1 MPIDH
6 ITQKNN
12 NSLLFAFAK
21 VNAEAAR
28 VLSERL
34 FSKAYAQ
41 AFHQLHNQADVKDI
55 AQEAFL
61 NSVVWHQI
69 GKRMVPKCQLGSV
82 RLYKVS
88 ATTDGGASHKHH
100 PRI

>member
-41 AFHQLHNQADVKDI
+41 AFHQLHNQADAADI
-55 AQEAFL
+55 AHKAFL
-61 NSVVWHQI
+61 DSGVWHQI
-69 GKRMVPKCQLGSV
+69 GKRMVPKCLLGSIT
-82 RLYKVS
+82 LYEIS
-88 ATTDGGASHKHH
+88 ATTDYGASHTHH